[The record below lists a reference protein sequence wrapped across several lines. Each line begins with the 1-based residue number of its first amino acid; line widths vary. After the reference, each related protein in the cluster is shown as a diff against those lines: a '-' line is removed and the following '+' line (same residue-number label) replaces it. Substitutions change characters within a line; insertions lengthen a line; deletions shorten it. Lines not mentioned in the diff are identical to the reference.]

1 MANTVILMGRL
12 GAKPELRRV
21 GSQNIAVVDISV
33 ATAAFAKGEK
43 TTDWHNVT
51 LWDKQ
56 AELVCNLD
64 KGEMVYIE
72 GSLKHEE
79 YTDKEGNKKRKS
91 YVKAFRFEFCGSKPK
106 PQHQTGAQGQAGN
119 PYGDDNLRF

>member
-21 GSQNIAVVDISV
+21 GSQNTAVVDISV
-33 ATAAFAKGEK
+33 ATAAFAKGER

-56 AELVCNLD
+56 AELVCSLD

-79 YTDKEGNKKRKS
+79 YTDKEGKRKRKS

-106 PQHQTGAQGQAGN
+106 PQTGAVGPQSN
-119 PYGDDNLRF
+119 PYRDDDLRF

>member
-21 GSQNIAVVDISV
+21 GSQNTAVVDISV

-56 AELVCNLD
+56 AELVCSLD
-64 KGEMVYIE
+64 KGEMVFVE
-72 GSLKHEE
+72 GSLKHDE
-79 YTDKEGNKKRKS
+79 YTANDGSKRRKT
-91 YVKAFRFEFCGSKPK
+91 YVKAYRFEFCGSKPK
-106 PQHQTGAQGQAGN
+106 PKTGAVGPQSN
-119 PYGDDNLRF
+119 PYGDDDLRF